1 MFDVLRDTVAEA
13 YKRSGSPGAAVAGV
27 LGCADALRASLEE
40 RFALGGRDL
49 VRAVRSLL
57 HAPLITFVA
66 IIAIALAIGAN
77 LTVASVLEGVFLRPL
92 PYAAAQ
98 QLLFVQETSAGH
110 SLSYPDARELTA
122 RISAYAKLAVS
133 AFDNRTLSG
142 YGRPVTLNGGIVS
155 NNYFAVLG
163 IRPELGRFFSNTDVG
178 ASTAVIS
185 HTLWREKF
193 GGNASVLGRVMRLNG
208 RGYTIVGVAP
218 VEFRDPTPFGLTSRA
233 YWIPLDPRD
242 ASQIRPT
249 SFNDNGLVR
258 VDAKL
263 KVEAGA
269 RNIRT
274 ALTTIV
280 HEHAAH
286 DGRLCCVD
294 VPSVRDTILGPV
306 GPLLWALYAVV
317 SMILLIACAN
327 VANLTFT
334 RNAARESELAVRAAL
349 GASPQRIATELL
361 TETVLV
367 AAAGAVVGFGLAV
380 FGLDVLAA
388 WGPQILPRWEN
399 VGVDGGLTLYAAVL
413 VPLTAIIAGFLP
425 ALGRRRDV
433 AGVLGA
439 ERVTER
445 RSTKRVRATL
455 VVGEVALALT
465 LLIGAG
471 LVLRSLIAFTN
482 VTLGFEPEHVYQV
495 QVRNL
500 TGPRYASVN
509 SQLTFVRSVTAGL
522 ERIPGVTGVAAAS
535 QIPFD
540 CCSSTKF
547 TLPGRL
553 TRSTST
559 LYNTIVPDY
568 FRALHIPL
576 IRGRTFIGTD
586 RTGSACV
593 AILDTNFARRYF
605 GSADVLGQTVAAPG
619 LSPATSLCSIVGLVG
634 AAREQFGVP
643 PAPMLYVPL
652 YQDPD
657 LGDFVIRTNGRAGG
671 LANDVTAVFANVDPE
686 LPAPPIASYDS
697 LIADNALDE
706 RMNTALFGTLAILAL
721 LLALSGIYAVTAYS
735 VEQRTHEFGI
745 RKAVGA
751 STGSVLRNVL
761 AGALFQS
768 GAGIAIGIV
777 LTAALSRYLTA
788 LLYQTSPFDP
798 ATFFGAIILF
808 VVCAAVAA
816 LLPAL
821 RATSVDPATALRHP

>member
-1 MFDVLRDTVAEA
+1 LHSGSNDPKGVNRAALAATHALFRLALVPAPAAFRRFYATRMFDVLSDTVAEA
-13 YKRSGSPGAAVAGV
+13 YERNGSLGAALAGV

-40 RFALGGRDL
+40 RLALGGRDL
-49 VRAVRSLL
+49 VRAMRSLL
-57 HAPLITFVA
+57 RAPLITFVA
-66 IIAIALAIGAN
+66 IMAIALAIGAN

-92 PYAAAQ
+92 PYAAPQ

-110 SLSYPDARELTA
+110 SLSYPDARELA
-122 RISAYAKLAVS
+122 GRLSAYAKLAVS

-142 YGRPVTLNGGIVS
+142 LGRPVTLSGGIVS

-163 IRPELGRFFSNTDVG
+163 IRPELGRFFSSTDVG
-178 ASTAVIS
+178 TSIAVIS

-218 VEFRDPTPFGLTSRA
+218 AEFCDPTPFGLIQRA
-233 YWIPLDPRD
+233 YWIALDPRD
-242 ASQIRPT
+242 ASQIGPGH
-249 SFNDNGLVR
+249 FNDNGLAR
-258 VDAKL
+258 IDPKL

-280 HEHAAH
+280 HQHAAY

-294 VPSVRDTILGPV
+294 VSSVRDTILGPV

-327 VANLTFT
+327 VANLSFT

-349 GASPQRIATELL
+349 GASPQRIATELM
-361 TETVLV
+361 TETVLL
-367 AAAGAVVGFGLAV
+367 AAAGAVVGLCLAV
-380 FGLDVLAA
+380 FGLDALAA
-388 WGPQILPRWEN
+388 WGPQVLPRWEN
-399 VGVDGGLTLYAAVL
+399 VGLGGGLIVYAAVL
-413 VPLTAIIAGFLP
+413 VPLTTIMAGFLP
-425 ALGRRRDV
+425 ALSRRRDV
-433 AGVLGA
+433 ARVLGA
-439 ERVTER
+439 ERVSER

-455 VVGEVALALT
+455 VVGEVALALA

-471 LVLRSLIAFTN
+471 LVLRSLVAFTN

-509 SQLTFVRSVTAGL
+509 SQRTFVQSVTTELA
-522 ERIPGVTGVAAAS
+522 RIPGVTNVAAAS

-540 CCSSTKF
+540 CCSSTAF

-568 FRALHIPL
+568 FRTLHIPL
-576 IRGRTFIGTD
+576 IRGRTFTHTD
-586 RTGSACV
+586 RAGSACV
-593 AILDTNFARRYF
+593 AILDSNFARRYF
-605 GSADVLGQTVAAPG
+605 GSTDVLGHMVAAPG
-619 LSPATSLCSIVGLVG
+619 LSPATSLCRIVGLVG
-634 AAREQFGVP
+634 AVREQFGMP

-652 YQDPD
+652 NQAPD
-657 LGDFVIRTNGRAGG
+657 LGDFVIRTDGRAAG
-671 LANDVTAVFANVDPE
+671 LANDVTAVFAKVDPE

-697 LIADNALDE
+697 VIAENAFGE
-706 RMNTALFGTLAILAL
+706 RVNTTLFGALAVLAL
-721 LLALSGIYAVTAYS
+721 ILALSGIYAVTAYS
-735 VEQRTHEFGI
+735 VEQRTREFGI
-745 RKAVGA
+745 RKAIGA
-751 STGSVLRNVL
+751 STASVLRNVL
-761 AGALFQS
+761 AGALFQTAQASRS
-768 GAGIAIGIV
+768 GSCLRPPSHAI
-777 LTAALSRYLTA
+777 
-788 LLYQTSPFDP
+788 
-798 ATFFGAIILF
+798 
-808 VVCAAVAA
+808 
-816 LLPAL
+816 
-821 RATSVDPATALRHP
+821 